1 MLQLNCKILQ
11 QRLDMFSLC
20 FHWCNIGPQQCSK
33 GQIAVGVSEGQGWG
47 FYVLPRSVGMR
58 RSTLALLIGY
68 LPAGTQSNSVLAAK
82 QELRKQRR
90 QLCSSQQEQWS
101 CGVAGWRNEGATC
114 SPQLNTLWRRERVF
128 LLYTETAM
136 IFTALLRTKWP
147 QCCLGINR
155 DVNTNGSN
163 NTSCAEITALTMF
176 LQIPCLHCSTVSV
189 GQSYR
194 QKISNASHKNTRLS
208 IQAQHC
214 VEVNAQSLAKF
225 KFDIKVQSL

>member
-90 QLCSSQQEQWS
+90 LLCSSQQEQWS

-147 QCCLGINR
+147 QCCLGINK

-163 NTSCAEITALTMF
+163 NTSCAEISVFYNTHNCLNNVSPNPLPALFYSKCRAVIQAKDQQCKSQKYKAFHTSTALCWSKC
-176 LQIPCLHCSTVSV
+176 P
-189 GQSYR
+189 
-194 QKISNASHKNTRLS
+194 
-208 IQAQHC
+208 
-214 VEVNAQSLAKF
+214 KF
-225 KFDIKVQSL
+225 G